1 MAYQEITTTS
11 YGSRLSNSL
20 KGIVFGLIAFVGGTA
35 LLFWNEGN
43 FVKTKRALTEAE
55 GAVVSVASV
64 ETRAPELEGKLIHAS
79 AKANTT
85 AVLTDSAF
93 GVSENAIALAR
104 EVEYYQWI
112 EESKTETRDK
122 MGGGQEKITTYTY
135 KKKWCADPED
145 SLEFRDPAYQGKN
158 WTWLQFDEQTRYAD
172 TVTFGAYVLP
182 AFFVESITGAES
194 APVQPT
200 AEQTAAWT
208 ATIAKNPH
216 APAAD
221 QADEAAAE
229 EAAPPQ
235 WVHAAGA
242 TVYFGLEPSTP
253 AIGDVRVSFSQVPP
267 KDVSLIGR
275 VQGNTFVKYVA
286 KNGRAFSRLQVG
298 TVSAEEMFAGAQSEN
313 RIFTWLFRLVGVL
326 LVCGGLRG
334 IFGILEALAK
344 VIPPLGTIVGAGVS
358 LVCVVVGGA
367 WSLLWIAIAWLTYRP
382 LVGIP
387 LLVIAVGGLVW
398 LKGKGRKTPAP
409 AA

>member
-1 MAYQEITTTS
+1 MAYQEKTTTT

-20 KGIVFGLIAFVGGTA
+20 KGIVFGLIAFIVGTV

-64 ETRAPELEGKLIHAS
+64 DTRAPELEGKLIHAS
-79 AKANTT
+79 AKANT
-85 AVLTDSAF
+85 ADVLSDSAF

-104 EVEYYQWI
+104 EVEYYQWV

-135 KKKWCADPED
+135 KKKWCSDPED
-145 SLEFRDPAYQGKN
+145 SLEFHDPAYQGKN
-158 WTWLQFDEQTRYAD
+158 WTWLRFDEQTQYAD

-182 AFFVESITGAES
+182 DFFVESITGAES
-194 APVQPT
+194 AQVQPT
-200 AEQTAAWT
+200 AEQTATWT

-221 QADEAAAE
+221 NADDE
-229 EAAPPQ
+229 ETVPPAQ
-235 WVHAAGA
+235 WVHTDGS
-242 TVYFGLEPSTP
+242 TVYFGLEPATP
-253 AIGDVRVSFSQVPP
+253 AIGDVRVTFSKVPP
-267 KDVSLIGR
+267 KEVSLIGR
-275 VQGNTFVKYVA
+275 VQGDTFVKYVA
-286 KNGRAFSRLQVG
+286 KNGRTVSRLEVG
-298 TVSAEEMFAGAQSEN
+298 MVSAEEMFAHAQSEN
-313 RIFTWLFRLVGVL
+313 CIFTWLFRLLGVV

-344 VIPPLGTIVGAGVS
+344 VIPPLGTIVGAGITLVS
-358 LVCVVVGGA
+358 LVLGGA

-387 LLVIAVGGLVW
+387 LLVVAVGGLIW
-398 LKGKGRKTPAP
+398 LKGKSRKAAAP
-409 AA
+409 TA